1 MPVNA
6 SLENTDT
13 AFPRDQLSRL
23 SSNYYLAEEN
33 SLVESLLESMSF
45 NHSLD
50 KAIRQ
55 TAVELVEHGCRYR
68 ESSSGIQAFLEHYDL
83 SSHEGVV
90 LMCIAEALLR
100 IPDNATIDELI
111 SDKLSSANWM
121 QHIGESDSLFV
132 NASTWALMLG
142 AQTLKPG
149 RKPLANPTDYLGRL
163 VARMEEPVMRAA
175 MKTAMGIM
183 ARQFVMGRDIS
194 EALSRSSSPGNSAY
208 RYSFDMLG
216 EAAITAADAKR
227 YLGAYSEAIAEIGRH
242 ASEEKSIEQNPGIS
256 IKLSAL
262 YPRYEYRH
270 CREAER
276 ALSGSLL
283 SLATLAQKAG
293 IGLTIDAEEA
303 DRLEMSLRVFEN
315 VYCEH
320 RLKGW
325 QGLGLA
331 VQAYQ
336 KRALPVLKWLRE
348 LSIQQQK
355 IIPVRLVKGAYWD
368 NEIKQAQELGHSDY
382 PVFTRKSSTD
392 LSYLACARF
401 LLEECRFIFPQ
412 FATHNAQTISY
423 IYHHGRERDYEF
435 QRLHGMGEE
444 LYSRVVDI
452 NAYAKPCRVYAPVGA
467 HEDLLPYLV
476 RRLLEN
482 GANTSFVNQMAQH
495 KQDTSS
501 LVTNPLEE
509 TRQLQGQYRH
519 PRIILP
525 VDMYGKS
532 RRNSRGTNLA
542 DSEELEALTGKLACA
557 NLPREIALPVLDG
570 QAIEVKCDDVIN
582 PANGEIIGQRGFCSD
597 ADLSRAFENAA
608 KAWPEWNNTPARSRA
623 RLLENTAELFEQNRA
638 HFLALLV
645 KESGKT
651 IIDAEAEIR
660 EAIDFLYYYAAQ
672 AKRELSRV
680 KALPGPTGESNQLR
694 LRGRGVFL
702 CISPWNFPL
711 AIFTGQLAAAL
722 VAGNTVLAKPAEQS
736 CLVAAHAMDLWLRAG
751 LPAGVMQFI
760 PAEGKRAGDVL
771 LKESALAGVCFTG
784 STATAQLINRRLA
797 ERSGAIGK
805 FIAETGGQNVM
816 IADSSALPE
825 QLVRDVVQSAFYS
838 AGQRCSALRVLYVQ
852 EDIADTVIQLLKGH
866 MDTLVIN
873 DPAHIETDIGPL
885 IDNAAMDSIL
895 RHVDKYRSLGKV
907 IHECR
912 GLPRRGNFFA
922 PVAIEVEG
930 IEELEKEHFGPV
942 LHIATF
948 RHDELDDIISNINES
963 GYGLTL
969 GVHSRIEQRASYIR
983 DRVNVGNVYV
993 NRNIT
998 GAVVGTQPFG
1008 GQGLSGTGPKAGG
1021 PGYLRAFTTEQ
1032 VLTVNTSAIGGNA
1045 SLLALGD

>member
-1 MPVNA
+1 MPA
-6 SLENTDT
+6 SARLQNTNLAT
-13 AFPRDQLSRL
+13 SREQLSRL
-23 SSNYYLAEEN
+23 SSTYYLAEEN
-33 SLVESLLESMSF
+33 SLVESLIEGMSF
-45 NHSLD
+45 SPALD
-50 KAIRQ
+50 NAIEQ
-55 TAVELVEHGCRYR
+55 TAIELVEHGRRYR
-68 ESSSGIQAFLEHYDL
+68 ESSSGIQAFLDHYDL

-100 IPDNATIDELI
+100 IPDNATIDDLI

-149 RKPLANPTDYLGRL
+149 RKPLSNPTDYLAKL
-163 VARMEEPVMRAA
+163 VSRMEEPVMRAA

-183 ARQFVMGRDIS
+183 AKQFVMGRNIS
-194 EALSRSSSPGNSAY
+194 EALSRSSSPANSAY

-216 EAAITAADAKR
+216 EAAITAADADR
-227 YLGAYSEAIAEIGRH
+227 YFDAYAEAIAEIGRH
-242 ASEEKSIEQNPGIS
+242 AGAENTIEQRPGIS

-276 ALSGSLL
+276 ALSNSLL
-283 SLATLAQKAG
+283 SLATLAKKAG
-293 IGLTIDAEEA
+293 IGLTVDAEEA
-303 DRLEMSLRVFEN
+303 DRLEMSLRVFGN
-315 VYCEH
+315 VYCEP

-325 QGLGLA
+325 HGLGLA
-331 VQAYQ
+331 IQAYQ
-336 KRALPVLKWLRE
+336 KRALAVLRWLQE
-348 LSIQQQK
+348 LSIQQQET
-355 IIPVRLVKGAYWD
+355 IPVRLVKGAYWD

-382 PVFTRKSSTD
+382 PVFTRKSNTD

-401 LLEECRFIFPQ
+401 LLEDCHFIFPQ

-423 IYHHGRERDYEF
+423 IYHHGNDRDYEF

-452 NAYAKPCRVYAPVGA
+452 NGYAKPCRVYAPVGA

-495 KQDTSS
+495 RQDTSS

-519 PRIILP
+519 PRIVLP
-525 VDMYGKS
+525 VNMYGKS
-532 RRNSRGTNLA
+532 RPNSHGTNLA
-542 DSEELEALTGKLACA
+542 DMKEQEALTEKLACEKLA
-557 NLPREIALPVLDG
+557 KQSALPILDG
-570 QAIEVKCDDVIN
+570 LAIEVECEDVIN
-582 PANGEIIGQRGFCSD
+582 PANGEIVGQRGFCSE
-597 ADLSRAFENAA
+597 ADLSRAFQNAVN
-608 KAWPEWNNTPARSRA
+608 AWPAWNNTPVRSRA
-623 RLLENTAELFEQNRA
+623 RLLQNTAELFEENRA
-638 HFLALLV
+638 QFLALLV

-651 IIDAEAEIR
+651 IVDAEAEIR

-680 KALPGPTGESNQLR
+680 KALPGPTGESNELR
-694 LRGRGVFL
+694 LCGRGVFL

-722 VAGNTVLAKPAEQS
+722 VAGNTVLAKPAEQG
-736 CLVAAHAMDLWLRAG
+736 CLVAAHAMDLWLKAG

-760 PAEGKRAGDVL
+760 PAEGERTGEVL

-797 ERSGAIGK
+797 QRDGAIAK

-852 EDIADTVIQLLKGH
+852 EDIADTVLNLLKGH
-866 MDTLVIN
+866 MDTLVID

-885 IDNAAMDSIL
+885 IDKPAMDSII
-895 RHVDKYRSLGKV
+895 RHIDKCRSLGKV
-907 IHECR
+907 IHEC
-912 GLPRRGNFFA
+912 GDLPGKGNFIA
-922 PVAIEVEG
+922 PVVIKVDG

-942 LHIATF
+942 LHFASY
-948 RHDELDDIISNINES
+948 RHNELDDVIRNINKS

-983 DRVNVGNVYV
+983 DRVHVGNVYV

-1021 PGYLRAFTTEQ
+1021 PAYLRAFTTEQ
-1032 VLTVNTSAIGGNA
+1032 VFTVNTSAIGGNA